1 MKDYITGKRGLRIAA
16 WITLIGGWVL
26 LSYIVD
32 NEVIVPSVGST
43 LSRLLLIASGS
54 DFLSI
59 IGYTFLRCI
68 AGFGA
73 SLVIAVTLGALSRW
87 SAFFRE
93 LMEPVLSF
101 LSSVPIMAI
110 IILALIWLD
119 SQLVPVFVGFVM
131 VFPILY
137 EAVYNSI
144 VNVDEDLIEMAHI
157 FGVDRKTMARDI
169 YLPSIL
175 SGIGR
180 VSASTLGTSLKMVVA
195 GEVLAQPKFAI
206 GTRLMLEKTYLNTD
220 GVFAWIIVILL
231 ISWVLRLLM
240 ERMKAAW
247 ENKGWM

>member
-1 MKDYITGKRGLRIAA
+1 MKDYITGKRGLRAAA
-16 WITLIGGWVL
+16 WITLMGGWVL
-26 LSYIVD
+26 LSLLVD
-32 NEVIVPSVGST
+32 NEVIVPGVGST
-43 LSRLLLIASGS
+43 LSRLLVIVSGR
-54 DFLSI
+54 DFLNI
-59 IGYTFLRCI
+59 VGYTFLRCI
-68 AGFGA
+68 AGFLA
-73 SLVIAVTLGALSRW
+73 SLLIAVALGALSRW
-87 SAFFRE
+87 SAFLRE

-137 EAVYNSI
+137 ETVYNSI
-144 VNVDEDLIEMAHI
+144 VNVDGDLIEMAHI
-157 FGVDRKTMARDI
+157 FGVDRRTMAIDI

-175 SGIGR
+175 AGIGR
-180 VSASTLGTSLKMVVA
+180 VSSSTLGTSLKMVVA
-195 GEVLAQPKFAI
+195 GEVLAQPKFAV

-231 ISWVLRLLM
+231 MSWVLKLSMDRI
-240 ERMKAAW
+240 KAAW